1 MFICEY
7 ENDPIRRA
15 KVNSAGERK
24 GNQRAKF
31 WKRWEMMRREQSG
44 GIGHSDRKDTIK
56 YNRKIE
62 EEEEGRER

>member
-1 MFICEY
+1 MFTCEY

-31 WKRWEMMRREQSG
+31 WKRCEIIRREQSG
-44 GIGHSDRKDTIK
+44 GIGHSDRRDTIK
-56 YNRKIE
+56 YNRKM